1 MRRGVDRSRGL
12 FGVANDVARECR
24 ERTAFVWVGVA
35 EQACCYGCLVSQV
48 STVVDRLIEVMWVRS
63 SNNPSNV
70 GAEGHAGGL
79 LLLPTPPCNKGTYP
93 VIPTIPVDE

>member
-1 MRRGVDRSRGL
+1 MALVGREGSV
-12 FGVANDVARECR
+12 GVANDVARACR
-24 ERTAFVWVGVA
+24 EQTAHVWVKDA

-48 STVVDRLIEVMWVRS
+48 SAMVDRLIEVRWVRS

-79 LLLPTPPCNKGTYP
+79 LVLPTPPCNKGTHP